1 MRGNPHKCCFPWMYR
16 VIGEKKKARHNSLEN
31 YSRDGSHFLRFDTD
45 RSLLVWV
52 LCKKNTDKPL
62 LATWRYSLPRKIFFR
77 HIHTGFH
84 AIFIINYIWAMSD
97 RISLP
102 IPKCTQQTRPFRS
115 HSFNPPRTAPGSH
128 RSRRTL
134 SLPAREKPMIPPMIA
149 ESPESLRR
157 SHDRYSSTEQS
168 IQENVYEIS
177 WFAPIFGL
185 LASIILFAWACALSI
200 SSHEMKKWF
209 REKELRQSN
218 TFLIDKTIPFIMY
231 LLCWKRSAKPR
242 QISACWN
249 IVGVFLWYSTLK
261 TSEKC
266 FHVTS
271 RHVGVSEQWWFPQ
284 RILLEL
290 NYILMLRFPLVLF
303 EKTCIDHS
311 LLLLVPLSFLIQH
324 STCAKVP
331 P

>member
-1 MRGNPHKCCFPWMYR
+1 
-16 VIGEKKKARHNSLEN
+16 
-31 YSRDGSHFLRFDTD
+31 
-45 RSLLVWV
+45 
-52 LCKKNTDKPL
+52 
-62 LATWRYSLPRKIFFR
+62 
-77 HIHTGFH
+77 
-84 AIFIINYIWAMSD
+84 MSD

-157 SHDRYSSTEQS
+157 SHEKYSSTQS

-231 LLCWKRSAKPR
+231 LLCWQRSAKPR

-261 TSEKC
+261 TSDRV
-266 FHVTS
+266 FSRDVTPCWCL
-271 RHVGVSEQWWFPQ
+271 RTMMVSH
-284 RILLEL
+284 RILLEW
-290 NYILMLRFPLVLF
+290 NYIF
-303 EKTCIDHS
+303 
-311 LLLLVPLSFLIQH
+311 
-324 STCAKVP
+324 
-331 P
+331 